1 MTVILVPSHFLDD
14 LTPLVPSAVRL
25 VPYDRNG
32 RPQGDSTDAAGLFR
46 WWLTPEEGDAL
57 IRSHPDLRWIHSGSA
72 GVDHI
77 LTPLFRGSRIVL
89 SNSAGVHAP
98 SIAEWVVAAMLSEL
112 KSLRLMTV
120 QQQAKTFEK
129 IERPELG
136 GQEILFL
143 GAGHIASEIALRLW
157 PFGVSMTAIRK
168 SGAAHPRFPSVLPPS
183 FLLDAARKASW
194 LIVTAPLTQETTGI
208 VSRDLLAAL
217 PAHARVVNVS
227 RGEVVNEDAL
237 VEAIR
242 EGRLAGAILD
252 VFREEPLPPS
262 HPFWE
267 MPEVVVLPHTTWRSP
282 EVKRRQ
288 VELFV
293 DNLARF
299 LDGRP
304 LRNVVDAERGY

>member
-1 MTVILVPSHFLDD
+1 MTAILVPAHLLAD
-14 LTPLVPSAVRL
+14 LAPAAPSGVEL
-25 VPYDRNG
+25 VPYDRRG
-32 RPQGDSTDAAGLFR
+32 RPERDATEAAGLFR

-57 IRSHPDLRWIHSGSA
+57 IRNHPRLRWIHSGSA

-77 LTPLFRGSRIVL
+77 LTPLFRDRRIVL
-89 SNSAGVHAP
+89 TNSAGVHAP

-112 KSLRLMTV
+112 KDLPLLAA
-120 QQQAKTFEK
+120 QQKAKTFEK
-129 IERPELG
+129 VERPELG

-143 GAGHIASEIALRLW
+143 GAGNIASEIALRLW
-157 PFGVSMTAIRK
+157 PFGVSMTAIRR
-168 SGAAHPRFPSVLPPS
+168 SGAAHPRFPVVLPPS
-183 FLLDAARKASW
+183 FLMDAARKASW
-194 LIVTAPLTQETTGI
+194 LIVTAPLTHETAGI

-227 RGEVVNEDAL
+227 RGEVVDEDAL
-237 VEAIR
+237 VQAIR
-242 EGRLAGAILD
+242 ERRLAGAILD

-288 VELFV
+288 VELFA

-304 LRNVVDAERGY
+304 LKNVVDPERGY